1 MKKSFIVVWI
11 ILFLSLPGHSQIWKR
26 NRIEIFMGV
35 PITHYFG
42 DIGGSS
48 DPNSMMGIKDISF
61 RALRPGFSGGLGYRL
76 TERFYAQG
84 TLTLGL
90 FGNTD
95 KGSRNEARNYAFST
109 FGTELAAVAQFYI
122 IPESDQNYFYSIMQ
136 VRGGL
141 RKINKPFSLYLFAGG
156 GGCFYRVKPLNN
168 LVGSDRFDDSQHT
181 AVVVPFGLGFKY
193 QIFSRMLVGAELGGR
208 YLLSDYLDGFSPEP
222 SKYNDFYYVFN
233 FKIYYRLPSNKILRK
248 PQWTF

>member
-1 MKKSFIVVWI
+1 MRKYFVIAWL
-11 ILFLSLPGHSQIWKR
+11 ILFFCLPGYSQVWKR
-26 NRIEIFMGV
+26 NRIEIYLGI

-48 DPNSMMGIKDISF
+48 DPNSMLGLKDISF
-61 RALRPGFSGGLGYRL
+61 RAMRPGISGGLGYRFS
-76 TERFYAQG
+76 ERFYAQG
-84 TLTLGL
+84 NLTLGL

-109 FGTELAAVAQFYI
+109 LGTEVAAVAQFYI

-156 GGCFYRVKPLNN
+156 GGYFFRVKPLND
-168 LVGSDRFDDSQHT
+168 LVDSDRFDDSKHS
-181 AVVVPFGLGFKY
+181 AIVVPFGLGFKY
-193 QIFSRMLVGAELGGR
+193 QILSRMLVGAELGGR
-208 YLLSDYLDGFSPEP
+208 YVLSDYIDGFSPEP
-222 SKYNDFYYVFN
+222 SKYNDFYYVLN